1 MVQNIEKLLKSSHLD
16 DIQLAFQMLD
26 EQESIPDNWLK
37 NGVILHNLKHL
48 ASFRPD
54 REIMDENLDR
64 LTNWLSKVETYQP
77 ELTFIPAV
85 INQTQEIRQA
95 ENIQSADLS
104 NLKQSL
110 DFIEQES
117 SLLSDRHLIQDF
129 LDKQKVIFRYEG
141 EVYQGLVVSFL
152 KLLER
157 KVTQK
162 NEAKLIRKKLF
173 NIMVEMLQNISRHA
187 ENEQDLNF
195 LEANNPIFTL
205 GKIDDLYILMTQNPV
220 SNEHIR
226 QIYQNLTTVN
236 EKSLEEL
243 RDIYR
248 KIIKQGLISS
258 KGGAGI
264 GYIDLRRKSQEKFLF
279 DFQSL
284 DSKYSLYRFV
294 IRVDCKHLIETHVQ
308 RRK

>member
-26 EQESIPDNWLK
+26 EEESIPDNWLK

-48 ASFRPD
+48 AAFRPD
-54 REIMDENLDR
+54 REALNDNLER
-64 LTNWLSKVETYQP
+64 LINWLAKVESHQP

-85 INQTQEIRQA
+85 INQTQEIRQS
-95 ENIQSADLS
+95 ENIQSSDLS
-104 NLKQSL
+104 SLKQAL

-162 NEAKLIRKKLF
+162 NEAKFIRKKLF

-187 ENEQDLNF
+187 EDEQDLAF

-279 DFQSL
+279 DFQAL
-284 DSKYSLYRFV
+284 DPNYSLYRFV
-294 IRVDCKHLIETHVQ
+294 IRIDCKHLIENHAL
-308 RRK
+308 RRN